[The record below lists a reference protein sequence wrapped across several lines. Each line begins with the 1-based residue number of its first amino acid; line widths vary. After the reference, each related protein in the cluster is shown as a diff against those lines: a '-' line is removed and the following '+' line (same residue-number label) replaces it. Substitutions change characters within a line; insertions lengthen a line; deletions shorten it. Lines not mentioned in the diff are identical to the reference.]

1 MDNITECK
9 KCGLVREIHI
19 GNVCGRCHADFEL
32 IKGKHGKAGER
43 ITPNGLYCFACRFI
57 VNEDDYLTK
66 RGSVHTYCGECRR
79 KMAREGYHRKRKQSE
94 PEEIDFPPMK
104 PAKKAKKS
112 AKSTKTTKR
121 TKTVKETEETEVEE
135 TEEFAFIMS
144 SDDGT
149 DSDDSE
155 YEEPV
160 FKPTSTTEFVADTE
174 QVTEP
179 TIQPAVE
186 ITQEIAIEAL
196 PEIAPAVQFV
206 GTCQHCHQHTVMQF
220 PTFFI
225 PKN

>member
-9 KCGLVREIHI
+9 KCGLTREIHI

-57 VNEDDYLTK
+57 VKEDDYLTK
-66 RGSVHTYCGECRR
+66 RGSVQTYCGECRR
-79 KMAREGYHRKRKQSE
+79 KMAREGYHRSKKRQSE
-94 PEEIDFPPMK
+94 PKEIDFPPMR

-112 AKSTKTTKR
+112 VKTTKH
-121 TKTVKETEETEVEE
+121 TKTVEETEE
-135 TEEFAFIMS
+135 TEEFAFIVS
-144 SDDGT
+144 SDEGT

-160 FKPTSTTEFVADTE
+160 FKPTSNVTEFVPTAE
-174 QVTEP
+174 QVAEP
-179 TIQPAVE
+179 TKQ
-186 ITQEIAIEAL
+186 IAAQAL
-196 PEIAPAVQFV
+196 PEIAPSVQMV
-206 GTCQHCHQHTVMQF
+206 GICQHCHQHTVMQF